1 MPDVIFACE
10 SKLDGSIPSGSIFPD
25 GYVFERRDRNANG
38 GGVFIGIRDSLVSVD
53 HPELR
58 RDSCELLWQHLEFEK
73 SGKLYLSSF
82 YRPPC
87 AGNNPLTQ
95 LQDSIGE
102 LQSISPRS
110 HTSFI
115 ICGDFNLPDID
126 WDTTTA
132 RIGSPQKAL
141 HENFL
146 NILQETGSV
155 NLQTSVTRPSSMN
168 ILDLVVTSN
177 PNIITDV
184 QVVPGMSDHDIVL
197 FQINMSPKI
206 QRKPPHRIYKYDL
219 QDIPKIKGHIRS
231 RTDHFLSSDPHTK
244 SVDENW
250 TFFKDTI
257 RDAMAQYIPS
267 KMSKTK
273 QSHPWITSE
282 IKRQMRKRD
291 KLYCKAKKTKLR
303 DIWTKYTHQRNKV
316 TNMMTSSY
324 DNYMA
329 NIIGSSLEPGGNQ
342 KRFWSFI
349 RSQRKEMSG
358 IPALEA
364 EGEIYSTDRGKA
376 QALNAQFVSVFT
388 QTRLYLPTRQG
399 SIPVPGHT

>member
-1 MPDVIFACE
+1 M
-10 SKLDGSIPSGSIFPD
+10 
-25 GYVFERRDRNANG
+25 
-38 GGVFIGIRDSLVSVD
+38 
-53 HPELR
+53 
-58 RDSCELLWQHLEFEK
+58 
-73 SGKLYLSSF
+73 
-82 YRPPC
+82 
-87 AGNNPLTQ
+87 
-95 LQDSIGE
+95 
-102 LQSISPRS
+102 
-110 HTSFI
+110 FI
-115 ICGDFNLPDID
+115 INMYVV
-126 WDTTTA
+126 
-132 RIGSPQKAL
+132 K
-141 HENFL
+141 
-146 NILQETGSV
+146 ETGSV
-155 NLQTSVTRPSSMN
+155 NLQTSVTRPSYMN

-376 QALNAQFVSVFT
+376 QALNAQCVSVFT
-388 QTRLYLPTRQG
+388 QPDSTSLPDKGPSLYQDIPALDIGLQGIVKQLARLKVNKAGGPDDVPARVLHDYAEDLGRSWTYADLHHETIIWRQHSTQG
-399 SIPVPGHT
+399 LAKGHGHWNIQEGQEVIS